1 MIGEEKLKIAK
12 EEERQ
17 KQIIEREERA
27 ARRELEQLQI
37 DKLKLQI
44 DLESRGHNPGND
56 TNRKSAPKDTIKVRK
71 YDSQKE
77 KMDVYL
83 DYFESIMA
91 MKGYDE
97 EDWPAQLMTQLTGE
111 AFEAYNSIAKED
123 KNIYKN
129 VKKALLCHFGKSEN
143 DYRKEFHEMRIKM
156 DKDPQIIVHEAQ
168 VKLTKWLELTAIDT
182 SNPKAILDM
191 VLIDKFLENAT
202 PALFTYLT
210 DKKVRTQA
218 ELTNA
223 LRTFKDSHP
232 NVEMDKRQDIFAAI
246 QIKSQEKRQGMRNQ
260 SLPNQGNRQT
270 ICWYCNKPGHMAK
283 QCYHNKGQ
291 PNRVS
296 PNGSPIRK
304 KTEEKSRQDH
314 FENKGRQA
322 WKEKYHN
329 SKHRDYDQERQSWR
343 ERNNHNSRH
352 RDYDQSRQS
361 WREKYN
367 HNSRHR
373 DYDQER
379 QSWRERNNHNSI
391 NRDYNQSR
399 RSWRGKY
406 NFDSRK
412 RNYDQSIQSWRKN
425 ENQDMNDRKII
436 KLNRAQKETSD
447 TVATIDNQ
455 IYDRRKMNQEE
466 TSTCD
471 TLATIKNQV
480 YGKRDENHSTRDKD
494 GTSESETIRVESS
507 EVGRTI
513 GCLLSRMKDIDK
525 DNDFQIKLS
534 DSDSSGRNSIEL
546 SGSSFDISKAKR
558 LIQDAG
564 IDIVNGHNRSRGW

>member
-1 MIGEEKLKIAK
+1 MDYYKEFTAIAENIGLSGKEMKDFIEEKVKIAEEKENQRIAEEKEKQKQREAKEEERLRIAEAK

-44 DLESRGHNPGND
+44 DLESRGQNPGNE
-56 TNRKSAPKDTIKVRK
+56 TNRRSAPRDTIKVRK

-91 MKGYDE
+91 MKGYNE

-123 KNIYKN
+123 KSIYKN

-143 DYRKEFHEMRIKM
+143 DYRREFHEMRIKM

-182 SNPKAILDM
+182 SNPKAIIDM

-202 PALFTYLT
+202 PTLFTYLT

-283 QCYHNKGQ
+283 QCYHNKGK

-296 PNGSPIRK
+296 PNDSSIRK
-304 KTEEKSRQDH
+304 KIEERSRQDH

-322 WKEKYHN
+322 WK
-329 SKHRDYDQERQSWR
+329 
-343 ERNNHNSRH
+343 
-352 RDYDQSRQS
+352 
-361 WREKYN
+361 EKYN

-436 KLNRAQKETSD
+436 KLNRAQTETSD
-447 TVATIDNQ
+447 I
-455 IYDRRKMNQEE
+455 
-466 TSTCD
+466 
-471 TLATIKNQV
+471 LATIKNQV
-480 YGKRDENHSTRDKD
+480 YDKRNEDHSSRERD
-494 GTSESETIRVESS
+494 GTSESETICVKSS
-507 EVGRTI
+507 ELGRTI
-513 GCLLSRMKDIDK
+513 GCVLSQIKNFTDR
-525 DNDFQIKLS
+525 DNIFQIKVS
-534 DSDSSGRNSIEL
+534 DSDSSVPNSIEL
-546 SGSSFDISKAKR
+546 SGSKNDISKAKQF
-558 LIQDAG
+558 IQDAG
-564 IDIVNGHNRSRGW
+564 IEIMNEHNRSHGW